1 MKKLTKENIY
11 YIILIAILLV
21 GIITRVIKF
30 GELPIG
36 LNVDEAGIIYD
47 AYCIE
52 EYGTDRFNNS
62 YPVYMINF
70 GGGQSALYTYV
81 TAILFK
87 IFGVSLTVARTPA
100 LIFSILF
107 MVFGFLI
114 TKDFKNKKLA
124 ILVEFLIV
132 IAPWHFMQSRWALDC
147 NLMSSMLLMSIY
159 TLIKAKN
166 KILYFIAGVLFGI
179 SLYTYALSYIVIPII
194 LLLLLGYML
203 YIKKIKISDITV
215 FAIPLAIIA
224 TPLILYMLVNMGVL
238 QEIKTPYMSILKMW
252 TFRIGEVNFNNIFQN
267 FINMFKCIFAF
278 DMNNY
283 NAFPTT
289 GTLYYISIPFA
300 IFGFYKSIKNVCQD
314 FKQKKFGLDIVM
326 LINFIAVFICGILI
340 VPGINRINAIYISV
354 IYYTA
359 LGILY
364 VSENRKYVLGII
376 ITLYLVFYV
385 MFLYQYLGI
394 YGKQESVVGFNKS
407 AIEVVKYIESN
418 DKFDGKLI
426 NPRLRVTQPYIYVII
441 AKQMTPIE
449 FNEKAV
455 IGESLVYAVDRYIFY
470 NDTISDNIVYVI
482 QDDEEFIHKLISKG
496 FSLEEFEDGISILY
510 KE

>member
-1 MKKLTKENIY
+1 
-11 YIILIAILLV
+11 
-21 GIITRVIKF
+21 
-30 GELPIG
+30 
-36 LNVDEAGIIYD
+36 
-47 AYCIE
+47 
-52 EYGTDRFNNS
+52 
-62 YPVYMINF
+62 
-70 GGGQSALYTYV
+70 
-81 TAILFK
+81 
-87 IFGVSLTVARTPA
+87 
-100 LIFSILF
+100 
-107 MVFGFLI
+107 
-114 TKDFKNKKLA
+114 
-124 ILVEFLIV
+124 
-132 IAPWHFMQSRWALDC
+132 
-147 NLMSSMLLMSIY
+147 
-159 TLIKAKN
+159 
-166 KILYFIAGVLFGI
+166 
-179 SLYTYALSYIVIPII
+179 
-194 LLLLLGYML
+194 
-203 YIKKIKISDITV
+203 
-215 FAIPLAIIA
+215 
-224 TPLILYMLVNMGVL
+224 
-238 QEIKTPYMSILKMW
+238 
-252 TFRIGEVNFNNIFQN
+252 
-267 FINMFKCIFAF
+267 
-278 DMNNY
+278 MNNY

-385 MFLYQYLGI
+385 MFLYQYFGI

-470 NDTISDNIVYVI
+470 NDIISDDVVYVI
-482 QDDEEFIHKLISKG
+482 QDDEEFIQKLISEG

-510 KE
+510 KD